1 MPKLR
6 QLIAASCCTATL
18 LLAACGKS
26 ESEPKTM
33 LYYSQHLDEAREK
46 VARLEAQVA
55 ELERLLD
62 RAQGASAHGGSAP
75 AADRSAG
82 PGWAD

>member
-33 LYYSQHLDEAREK
+33 LYYSQHLASLIHGDAVGRLSAR
-46 VARLEAQVA
+46 A
-55 ELERLLD
+55 
-62 RAQGASAHGGSAP
+62 
-75 AADRSAG
+75 
-82 PGWAD
+82 